1 MALTEDAFFQ
11 RVVDL
16 LDKGAE
22 PLIAADASLEEW
34 QACRAGLLLWIDA
47 VDSAYAVEQE
57 ESAHISKCSTLN
69 TPSRPTNLPQCT
81 HGMPGKYG

>member
-47 VDSAYAVEQE
+47 VDSAYSVEQE
-57 ESAHISKCSTLN
+57 ESAH
-69 TPSRPTNLPQCT
+69 SRVIGRIRRLS
-81 HGMPGKYG
+81 GRRASRRPGQRP